1 MLIERDLYKKITEN
15 LPLQCVDVMVR
26 YQGKYVLIKRT
37 DEPMRGVYWVIGGR
51 LHKNEKL
58 RDCALRKL
66 TEELCSISS
75 IDVDSLRLVGV
86 YEDVYDFSQFGYCP
100 TGYHTNAIVFEVEL
114 LDLDSIKLDR
124 TSEDWGLFD
133 TLPERFRVQYPE
145 KKRGV
150 FYEPGWN

>member
-15 LPLQCVDVMVR
+15 LPLQCVDIIPK
-26 YQGKYVLIKRT
+26 YHGKYVLIKRAE
-37 DEPMRGVYWVIGGR
+37 EPMRGMYWVPGGR
-51 LHKNEKL
+51 LNKNEKL

-86 YEDVYDFSQFGYCP
+86 YEDVYDFSQFGYCS

-114 LDLDSIKLDR
+114 LDIDSVKLDR

-133 TLPERFRVQYPE
+133 TLPERFRVQYLE
-145 KKRGV
+145 KEV
-150 FYEPGWN
+150 YYEPGWN